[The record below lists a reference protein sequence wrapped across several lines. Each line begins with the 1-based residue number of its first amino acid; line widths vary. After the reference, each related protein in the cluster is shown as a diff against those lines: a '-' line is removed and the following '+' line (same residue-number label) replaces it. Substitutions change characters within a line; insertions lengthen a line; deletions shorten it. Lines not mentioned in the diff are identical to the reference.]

1 MHTHKTFIKTY
12 LGYPT
17 KTEQFVSFKKF
28 GDEVMNLEHAHDR
41 GILTGEKNVRNLEQ
55 KLSKVVHVYLISL
68 SCLATCFIIKEISTM
83 CSGFF
88 LKLHCKSSFNWDII
102 IKLFHHLKAMNTK
115 CIDLYHFSKML
126 ARFWNMKINIER
138 ILYIPTVF

>member
-55 KLSKVVHVYLISL
+55 KLSKVVHVYLYIFVLSL
-68 SCLATCFIIKEISTM
+68 CVSALENHLLTKGCSHFLVASYTLSLLQVYFEPATLLNRAATTPGTLCPTLFDKCVGSLTSHGILELKE
-83 CSGFF
+83 
-88 LKLHCKSSFNWDII
+88 L
-102 IKLFHHLKAMNTK
+102 
-115 CIDLYHFSKML
+115 
-126 ARFWNMKINIER
+126 
-138 ILYIPTVF
+138 

>member
-55 KLSKVVHVYLISL
+55 KLSKVVHVYLISFKRVL
-68 SCLATCFIIKEISTM
+68 FS
-83 CSGFF
+83 
-88 LKLHCKSSFNWDII
+88 N
-102 IKLFHHLKAMNTK
+102 LFHYLRNKH
-115 CIDLYHFSKML
+115 HVQWVFS
-126 ARFWNMKINIER
+126 
-138 ILYIPTVF
+138 